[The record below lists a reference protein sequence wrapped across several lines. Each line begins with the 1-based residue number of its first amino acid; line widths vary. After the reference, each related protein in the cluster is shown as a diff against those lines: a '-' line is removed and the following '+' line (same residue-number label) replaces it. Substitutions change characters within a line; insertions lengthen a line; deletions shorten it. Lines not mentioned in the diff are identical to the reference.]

1 MLGATMLTKK
11 KPLAI
16 KMDPG
21 LLERLDRHLARV
33 KSPLGGTVTRTGFIE
48 AAIGQALDREE
59 EVAKPRGR
67 K

>member
-1 MLGATMLTKK
+1 MPAKK

-16 KMDPG
+16 KMDPD

-48 AAIGQALDREE
+48 ASVAQALDREE
-59 EVAKPRGR
+59 KKTER